1 MSLPGYDN
9 WKCTD
14 PSLEN
19 EWDWT
24 LACEE
29 YEDTPEYKMDLAQ
42 WLKEARED
50 DPERTFTE
58 DDYRLSS
65 AYENIIEDILRGDD
79 Y

>member
-1 MSLPGYDN
+1 MSAYDN

-19 EWDWT
+19 EWDWIV
-24 LACEE
+24 ASEE
-29 YEDTPEYKMDLAQ
+29 YENSPEYETDLAQ
-42 WLKEARED
+42 WLKEAKEED
-50 DPERTFTE
+50 PDETYTE

-65 AYENIIEDILRGDD
+65 AYENVIEYRLNDGA